1 MQQNVQKDRPI
12 VGFTIGDINGIGP
25 EVLIKSLADSR
36 ILKICIPV
44 IYASNKLLNRY
55 KKIMNIGDEL
65 QFFVTKSIEEINFKR
80 INLINCWEDDFEPE
94 PGKET
99 AIGGKAAL
107 LSLEKATTDLQAN
120 KIDALVTAPVSK
132 NNMQQDNF
140 KFPGHTEY
148 LASKLNAEV
157 LMTMVS
163 EELEFRLAVCT
174 GHIPLES
181 VKNSLT
187 TEKISKCLN
196 IFHQSL
202 KNDFKIEKPKIA
214 ILGLNPHAGENGL
227 LGKEE
232 EQTISPLIKKFK
244 DQGMLVFGPY
254 PADGFFGNQLYKKF
268 DGILAMYHDQGLI
281 PFKTL
286 AFDSGI
292 NFTAGLPVIRTSPDH
307 GTAFDIAGKNIADES
322 SFRQALYL
330 AAKLAKARMK
340 N

>member
-12 VGFTIGDINGIGP
+12 VGITIGDINGIGP
-25 EVLIKSLADSR
+25 EVLIKSLVDSR

-44 IYASNKLLNRY
+44 VYASNKLLNRV
-55 KKIMNIGDEL
+55 KKSMNIGDDL
-65 QFFVTKSIEEINFKR
+65 QFFVAKSIEEIHYKK

-99 AIGGKAAL
+99 SIGGKAAL
-107 LSLEKATTDLQAN
+107 LSLEKATSDLQAN
-120 KIDALVTAPVSK
+120 KIDALVTGPVNK
-132 NNMQQDNF
+132 NNMQQENF

-148 LASKLNAEV
+148 LASKFNAEV

-174 GHIPLES
+174 GHIPLDS
-181 VKNSLT
+181 VKNALSA
-187 TEKISKCLN
+187 EKITKCLN

-202 KNDFKIEKPKIA
+202 KNDFKIDKPKIA

-254 PADGFFGNQLYKKF
+254 PADGFFGNQTYRKF
-268 DGILAMYHDQGLI
+268 DGVLAMYHDQGLI
-281 PFKTL
+281 PFKTI

-307 GTAFDIAGKNIADES
+307 GTAYDIAGKNIADES

-330 AAKLAKARMK
+330 ASKLAKARL
-340 N
+340 NI